1 MYPPKVSVVI
11 PTYNYARYLDEA
23 IESVLSQTF
32 TDFELIIVDNASTD
46 NTDAVVEKYL
56 SDSRVS
62 YYKNETDIGLGKNFD
77 KALSYARG
85 EYIKFLN
92 ADDKFH
98 PELLEKFVRVMEEN
112 PGVSLVTCN
121 QEIFGSK
128 TGDFILP
135 FSNLQPG
142 KKILFESLK
151 THNWIGGPTSVMI
164 RQSNLKL
171 GGYRTDLNFV
181 VDWEMWARQL
191 LAGDCYIVPDKL
203 VFSREHSNQATVTL
217 TKNYSRRF
225 EEYQFY
231 KEMYQRFKDDQEIRD
246 DLKRIRRR
254 KAKDCV
260 RVVYKVLPALY
271 RKRYLPLVRKAI
283 SIGIAEGVL
292 F

>member
-1 MYPPKVSVVI
+1 MNPPKVSVVV
-11 PTYNYARYLDEA
+11 PTYNYARFLDEA
-23 IESVLSQTF
+23 IESVLNQTF
-32 TDFELIIVDNASTD
+32 GDFELIIVDNNSTD

-56 SDSRVS
+56 SDSRVA
-62 YYKNETDIGLGKNFD
+62 YYKNPDIGLGRNHD
-77 KALSYARG
+77 KAISYARG

-121 QEIFGSK
+121 QETFGSK
-128 TGDFILP
+128 IGNVILP
-135 FSNLQPG
+135 YSNLQPG

-151 THNWIGGPTSVMI
+151 THNWIGGPTSVMF

-171 GGYRTDLNFV
+171 GGYRKDLDFIP
-181 VDWEMWARQL
+181 DWEMWVRQL

-203 VFSREHSNQATVTL
+203 IFSREHPNQATVIE

-254 KAKDCV
+254 KARDCV
-260 RVVYKVLPALY
+260 RVVYKVLPAVY
-271 RKRYLPLVRKAI
+271 KKRYFPLVRKAI